1 MNRQLLTTAPLYRY
15 LNRKNLYDRIW
26 EKMSDFGSNISTTKL
41 YQIRI
46 LKLVGELDDIIW
58 IELRLFILIINWCV
72 KTDVLSS
79 CSPLVQWEVR
89 VLLLLWTVE
98 TKIKLNWEFLFCLL
112 SGFNESRSRCC
123 LRSHS
128 FHFPLSPR
136 HTLSLYLSLS
146 KHWIMG
152 VFFSLRSTTLKTQS
166 EAGVEAEN
174 NAWQKTLW
182 QFAVIQR
189 SNSCQSAL
197 SAK

>member
-1 MNRQLLTTAPLYRY
+1 MYR
-15 LNRKNLYDRIW
+15 
-26 EKMSDFGSNISTTKL
+26 
-41 YQIRI
+41 
-46 LKLVGELDDIIW
+46 
-58 IELRLFILIINWCV
+58 
-72 KTDVLSS
+72 
-79 CSPLVQWEVR
+79 PLVLHSSNEKSESFSSSRDCQNSASLTWRSVS
-89 VLLLLWTVE
+89 VLLWTVE
-98 TKIKLNWEFLFCLL
+98 TKMKLNWEFLFCLL

-146 KHWIMG
+146 KHWITG
-152 VFFSLRSTTLKTQS
+152 GFFLYVQPLWRHNAKQAWKQRITLGK
-166 EAGVEAEN
+166 
-174 NAWQKTLW
+174 KKKKRTLW

>member
-1 MNRQLLTTAPLYRY
+1 M
-15 LNRKNLYDRIW
+15 
-26 EKMSDFGSNISTTKL
+26 
-41 YQIRI
+41 
-46 LKLVGELDDIIW
+46 LKLKY
-58 IELRLFILIINWCV
+58 RPP
-72 KTDVLSS
+72 VLHSS
-79 CSPLVQWEVR
+79 NEKSESFSSSRDCQNSASLTWRSVSV
-89 VLLLLWTVE
+89 LLWTVE
-98 TKIKLNWEFLFCLL
+98 TKLKLNWEFLFCLL

-123 LRSHS
+123 LCSHS

-146 KHWIMG
+146 KHWITG
-152 VFFSLRSTTLKTQS
+152 GFFSLRSTTLKTQS

-182 QFAVIQR
+182 QFAIIQR